1 VLRDC
6 GDSNLDKYHGR
17 WQLLGQVLVDCL
29 GRRVVAPQFMP
40 LLWIEKT
47 ATNNRHQI
55 LHGAEFCAD
64 NTNFRGTSRCEDT
77 RCEDTR
83 CEDTRCEDTR
93 CEDTRCEDT
102 RCEDT
107 RCEDTR
113 IFRQTQA
120 VKFRCI
126 LHVSRASTTCT
137 HGHAFLHT
145 YSWVGVRNPYRHCQV
160 EELA

>member
-1 VLRDC
+1 MQCSGSIDPARQNTRKHAVLRDC

-47 ATNNRHQI
+47 ETNNRHQI

-64 NTNFRGTSRCEDT
+64 NTNFRGTS
-77 RCEDTR
+77 
-83 CEDTRCEDTR
+83 
-93 CEDTRCEDT
+93 